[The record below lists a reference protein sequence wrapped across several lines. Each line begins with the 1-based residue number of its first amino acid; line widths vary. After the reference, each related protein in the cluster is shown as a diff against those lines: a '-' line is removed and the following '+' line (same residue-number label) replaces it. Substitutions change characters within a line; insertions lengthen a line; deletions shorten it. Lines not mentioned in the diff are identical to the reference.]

1 MLTPYSKEIE
11 KQMQELYSRL
21 GEKNRRLY
29 AGVEASKLHFGG
41 ISYISRLLGC
51 SRDTVMRGMKELK
64 EEETLPTNRNRKEGA
79 GRLTILEKHPDIN
92 EVFCQLLKEHT
103 AGDPMNEKIKWTNLS
118 NPAIRTRLSE
128 KGFNVSPDIVK
139 QLLKKHG
146 YVKRKAL
153 KKKQSGN
160 Q

>member
-1 MLTPYSKEIE
+1 MLIPYSKEIE
-11 KQMQELYSRL
+11 KQMQELHSRL

-29 AGVEASKLHFGG
+29 AGVEASKFNFGG

-51 SRDTVMRGMKELK
+51 SRDTVMRGKKELN

-79 GRLTILEKHPDIN
+79 GRLSILEKYPDIN

-103 AGDPMNEKIKWTNLS
+103 AGDPMDEKIKWTNLS
-118 NPAIRTRLSE
+118 NTAIRTQLSE
-128 KGFNVSPDIVK
+128 QGFNVSHDIVE

-153 KKKQSGN
+153 KKKLAGN
-160 Q
+160 H